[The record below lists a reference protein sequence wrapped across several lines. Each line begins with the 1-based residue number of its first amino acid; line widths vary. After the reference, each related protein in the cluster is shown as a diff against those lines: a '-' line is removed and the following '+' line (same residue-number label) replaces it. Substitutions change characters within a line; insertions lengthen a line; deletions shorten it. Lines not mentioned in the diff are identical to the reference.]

1 MENHSEF
8 SIKLVTSRAENYYY
22 TFGFVISVIFN
33 NTSGISVCTQSAV
46 TSIFPMLMIIRI
58 LKMEASCSFLFCFF
72 FGCFLLT
79 ITCSTLFRRQ
89 NFHMSKEYIVQSF
102 ICLKAK
108 LNCTFGGFIVF
119 SLITLNFLLNPRIFT
134 GWEVHI
140 LFFKQC
146 MFYSR

>member
-1 MENHSEF
+1 MGNHSEF
-8 SIKLVTSRAENYYY
+8 SIKLITSRTENCYY

-58 LKMEASCSFLFCFF
+58 LKLEASCSFHFCFF

-89 NFHMSKEYIVQSF
+89 NIHMTKDYIFQSF

-108 LNCTFGGFIVF
+108 LNSTFGGFIIF
-119 SLITLNFLLNPRIFT
+119 SLTTLNFFFNPRIFT
-134 GWEVHI
+134 G
-140 LFFKQC
+140 
-146 MFYSR
+146 